1 LNFFFTSVL
10 AVEQGCPIPNQIRC
24 GGLEALKY
32 LKQRGVDWTPDAC
45 SFAASQGKLDVL
57 IWAHENG
64 APWGMAVMQAIRVGH
79 LDCLEYMLAQGAHVG
94 QTVKNVGTLDV
105 LKYLWEHCD
114 RELLSEQIYCFAVEN
129 LERGMVEYLVTNTTI
144 NKPPSLAT
152 LAVYAGDF
160 EFAKWCIE
168 DLKFGT
174 APHTYE
180 DEYESIDILEAA
192 LSTNNVDIAKYV
204 NNLGPR
210 LRTHTVYVE
219 NGMSNSTSAGVWK
232 LMYEVEP
239 FEFTVT
245 MMRSVVQQGNIETIE
260 WMIEKG
266 AKFTNAHL
274 THAAQY
280 NQLTT
285 VAYLLKIGCT
295 YSIKKYNFDTI
306 SNFHLQANLLQAV
319 HLEIGCA
326 TSTPTNMAVSR
337 TMHFC

>member
-1 LNFFFTSVL
+1 
-10 AVEQGCPIPNQIRC
+10 
-24 GGLEALKY
+24 
-32 LKQRGVDWTPDAC
+32 
-45 SFAASQGKLDVL
+45 
-57 IWAHENG
+57 
-64 APWGMAVMQAIRVGH
+64 
-79 LDCLEYMLAQGAHVG
+79 
-94 QTVKNVGTLDV
+94 
-105 LKYLWEHCD
+105 
-114 RELLSEQIYCFAVEN
+114 
-129 LERGMVEYLVTNTTI
+129 MVEYLVTNTTI